1 MTSLMPYE
9 YLVLKFEFKAR
20 KLEPSY
26 APMYYVPPD
35 EVKLGQHP
43 EQGQALDV
51 GYISGPLYFLLI
63 VHCQIFLLLS

>member
-26 APMYYVPPD
+26 VPMYYVPPD

-43 EQGQALDV
+43 EQGQALLLDILV
-51 GYISGPLYFLLI
+51 GLCTFS
-63 VHCQIFLLLS
+63 